1 MNFNKNQAINF
12 TSKLSNFEVINP
24 EFTRC
29 KCYAFASGDNANG
42 SDITMK
48 AIDKAIARG
57 EFFNKP
63 IVAHLYRDEDDNSWR
78 VGGHDSKWVIT
89 NTNIEIINE

>member
-12 TSKLSNFEVINP
+12 TSKLSDFEVINP

-42 SDITMK
+42 SDITMMQSN
-48 AIDKAIARG
+48 R
-57 EFFNKP
+57 
-63 IVAHLYRDEDDNSWR
+63 
-78 VGGHDSKWVIT
+78 
-89 NTNIEIINE
+89 